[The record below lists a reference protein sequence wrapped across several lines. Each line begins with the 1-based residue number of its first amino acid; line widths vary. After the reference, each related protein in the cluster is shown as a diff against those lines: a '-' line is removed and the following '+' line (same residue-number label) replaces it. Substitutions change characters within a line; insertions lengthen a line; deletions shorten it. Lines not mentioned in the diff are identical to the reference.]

1 MEILRLTG
9 APHLAIINRSDQ
21 DNPEALKLW
30 RARLNQFFGEP
41 SEFNAHHAT
50 FADRIELLQTLSNR
64 KKSWREPLLQAI
76 KELEMDWRDRIG
88 ECATIIVELLE
99 ECLTHREAE
108 PAADKWAK
116 CERQTE
122 DLKRKFREVICSREL
137 GAHRKLAERFRHSID
152 DLALGDGL
160 FESGLFSNETWKML
174 GMNAAWLTAIMA
186 GSGFAAGGI
195 IDAHTGGASWGV
207 GAAIG
212 TAVGFT
218 SGVVMGKRQPKL
230 DVKMPIFGNKRQVAG
245 SEICVGPY
253 TAINFPW
260 ILIDRAVATFV
271 HVANRAHAR
280 RDPLKIDAQA
290 MKQVTDDL
298 KISTDQWPKPELITC
313 EGLFRRIRKRTATT
327 KHFEKL
333 HKVIADHLLNTL
345 SQRMPVSRTQLTVSH

>member
-1 MEILRLTG
+1 
-9 APHLAIINRSDQ
+9 
-21 DNPEALKLW
+21 
-30 RARLNQFFGEP
+30 
-41 SEFNAHHAT
+41 
-50 FADRIELLQTLSNR
+50 
-64 KKSWREPLLQAI
+64 
-76 KELEMDWRDRIG
+76 
-88 ECATIIVELLE
+88 
-99 ECLTHREAE
+99 
-108 PAADKWAK
+108 
-116 CERQTE
+116 
-122 DLKRKFREVICSREL
+122 
-137 GAHRKLAERFRHSID
+137 
-152 DLALGDGL
+152 L